1 MDINGCHGEF
11 THQSSASARECGWRW
26 VCGGRVVG
34 VAVIPAPLPT
44 PPFCFIF
51 FGWLDFFLSV
61 LHALSLTFPFC
72 LFQDEPV
79 PVARSLSERIGG
91 QRALRLSVH
100 PLTARSAPG
109 TTTIDKQS
117 ISTTRRNDCGS
128 HWGVSMPPKGGLR
141 APHCAYQSVE
151 RRGAAKPRLGLPA
164 LALHRGG

>member
-1 MDINGCHGEF
+1 MPWGVHTSVISIGTRVWVAVGM
-11 THQSSASARECGWRW
+11 RW
-26 VCGGRVVG
+26 TCGGRCG
-34 VAVIPAPLPT
+34 HPS
-44 PPFCFIF
+44 PPSHSPFLFHF
-51 FGWLDFFLSV
+51 FWLAGLFPVV